1 MQKGEAWYH
10 LCMMQ
15 KKGDIDS
22 VRTWVEID
30 KKAIAHN
37 YRLFR
42 KFVGKGPKLLG
53 VVKSNAYGHNLKE
66 FSKELECLGID
77 WLGVDSITEGLS
89 IREEKIRKPILVLGH
104 TLPTLFETARDNN
117 ISITISSFAM
127 LEALRK
133 VFHKKKSKKIINIHI
148 KVDTGMH
155 RQGFQ
160 LEELPELMR
169 LLEDPAN
176 KKVFNLEGLFTH
188 FAEAKNPRAGDT
200 TRRQIKEFEIWL
212 KAFHDAGI
220 KPIAH
225 ASATG
230 GTLLYPKAHFDMVRV
245 GIGMYGLWPSREAEE
260 YLSHR
265 LKLAPVLS
273 WRAVVS
279 EIKNIKKGE
288 RIGYDLTEMLMR
300 NTRLAVIP
308 IGYWHGF
315 PRLLSGR
322 GRVLI
327 HGQSARVLGRVSMDM
342 IVVDVTDIPKAK
354 VGDIATLIGSDK
366 KTEIKAGEMAAF
378 AATTHYE
385 IVTRLNPLM
394 KKIYK

>member
-1 MQKGEAWYH
+1 MRNLKTEE
-10 LCMMQ
+10 L
-15 KKGDIDS
+15 
-22 VRTWVEID
+22 RTWVEID
-30 KKAIAHN
+30 KKAIARN

-42 KFVGKGPKLLG
+42 KFIGKSPRLLG

-66 FSKELECLGID
+66 FSRELERLGVD
-77 WLGVDSITEGLS
+77 WFGVDSITEGLTL
-89 IREEKIRKPILVLGH
+89 REAKIRKPIIVLGH
-104 TLPTLFETARDNN
+104 TLPTMFKIAREKN
-117 ISITISSFAM
+117 ISITISSFEMFA
-127 LEALRK
+127 ALSK
-133 VFHKKKSKKIINIHI
+133 LPKHKKILNIHI

-160 LEELPELMR
+160 IHECKQ
-169 LLEDPAN
+169 LLELLGSSTS
-176 KKVFNLEGLFTH
+176 KWKVEGLYTH

-200 TRRQIKEFEIWL
+200 TRRQIKEFETWI
-212 KAFHDAGI
+212 KAFHDEGI
-220 KPIAH
+220 FPIVH

-230 GTLLYPKAHFDMVRV
+230 GTLLYPKAHYDMVRV

-273 WRAVVS
+273 WKAVVS

-288 RIGYDLTEMLMR
+288 RVGYDLTEMLMR

-327 HGQSARVLGRVSMDM
+327 HGLSARVVGRVSMDM
-342 IVVDVTDIPKAK
+342 IVVDITDIPKAK
-354 VGDIATLIGSDK
+354 VGDIATLIGIDK

-394 KKIYK
+394 KKIYR